1 MIFQQLFEPTTSTLS
16 YLLGCSASGKAILID
31 PVESEVEAYIKLL
44 ETLGLNLQFTIET
57 HVHADHVTGASL
69 LKGRAGSQMIIHD
82 EAGVACADILS
93 HDGMQIR
100 VGALEI
106 RVLHTPGHTPGCQS
120 LFLGDRVFTGD
131 TLLINGCGR
140 TDFQHGDPG
149 LLYDSIHQK
158 LFTLPPTTLVY
169 PAHDYA
175 GKRVSSIGTEISSN
189 ARLGGQRTREQF
201 IDLMNALKLP
211 YPRGMKQA
219 LPANFACGQC
229 LH

>member
-1 MIFQQLFEPTTSTLS
+1 MIFQQLFEPATSTLS
-16 YLLGCSASGKAILID
+16 YLLGCPASGKAILID

-69 LKGRAGSQMIIHD
+69 LKDRAGSQIIIHD
-82 EAGVACADILS
+82 QSGVVCADIVS
-93 HDGMQIR
+93 HDSMQIR
-100 VGALEI
+100 VGELEI

-120 LFLGDRVFTGD
+120 LFLADRVFTGD
-131 TLLINGCGR
+131 ALLINGCGR
-140 TDFQHGDPG
+140 TDFQHGDAG

-175 GKRVSSIGTEISSN
+175 GKRVSSIGTEMTSN
-189 ARLGGQRTREQF
+189 ARLGGQKTREQF

-211 YPRGMKQA
+211 YPQRMKQA
-219 LPANFACGQC
+219 LSANHACGQH